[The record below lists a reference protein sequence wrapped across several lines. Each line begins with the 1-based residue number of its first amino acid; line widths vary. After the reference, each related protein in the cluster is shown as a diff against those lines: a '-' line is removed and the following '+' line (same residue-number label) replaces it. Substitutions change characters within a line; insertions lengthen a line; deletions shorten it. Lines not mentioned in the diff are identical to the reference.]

1 MGNSK
6 LWLARCPGVGFSL
19 VILAELE
26 KIERLPLQPSWTVCL
41 SGCPYTSIQAAID
54 NSPEG
59 ATITVGPG
67 SYQENVFISKSLRII
82 GSGPGVSILQPQPP
96 TTSLG
101 KHIEIRALQ
110 TIIQVW
116 LEGFTLRNS
125 YAGMV
130 GIDSKVGGHLMLHQL
145 EVSDYDIGV
154 NGDNIFLDKV
164 TITQNA
170 VGLAAYGKNI
180 VVTRSTIS
188 RNEIGIE
195 CRNCVVLKS
204 SILENSR
211 GILITFVPKHLLVG
225 RLFPVDMLF
234 YQDQVRLE
242 DNTIEKNGTGIEIG
256 LSWSGSPPSLRPVE
270 IDPPLD
276 LLVMKGNNIVENDYG
291 ILIQEERCG
300 QPQGHKAPRFMLF
313 GYANEIRK
321 NKQSDLCPADYPW
334 PTASK
339 KP

>member
-1 MGNSK
+1 MNSGK
-6 LWLARCPGVGFSL
+6 LLLGKCLGLSL
-19 VILAELE
+19 SLTAVLLGLG
-26 KIERLPLQPSWTVCL
+26 KVERLSLQPTWTVCL
-41 SGCPYTSIQAAID
+41 SGCPYTSVQAAID

-67 SYQENVFISKSLRII
+67 NYQENVFISKSLRII
-82 GSGPGVSILQPQPP
+82 GGGPGVSILRPSVAP
-96 TTSLG
+96 
-101 KHIEIRALQ
+101 KHIEIEAFQRA
-110 TIIQVW
+110 IQVW

-125 YAGMV
+125 HSGTV
-130 GIDSKVGGHLMLHQL
+130 GINSKVGGHLMLRQL
-145 EVSDYDIGV
+145 EVSDYDIGII
-154 NGDNIFLDKV
+154 GDNISLDEV

-170 VGLAAYGKNI
+170 VGLVAYGKNI

-188 RNEIGIE
+188 RNEIGVE
-195 CRNCVVLKS
+195 CRNCVILKS
-204 SILENSR
+204 SILGNGR

-242 DNTIEKNGTGIEIG
+242 DNNIEKNATGVEVG

-276 LLVMKGNNIVENDYG
+276 LLVMKGNSIVGNDHG
-291 ILIQEERCG
+291 ILIQEERCR
-300 QPQGHKAPRFMLF
+300 QPPGHKAPRFMLF
-313 GYANEIRK
+313 GYANEIQN
-321 NKQSDLCPADYPW
+321 NKTDLCPKDYPW
-334 PTASK
+334 PTAFR